1 MFFYAY
7 ISFIFDFSLFDDDFL
22 LSTKIANIPLK
33 VLPIHNIWI
42 INLTILYKDLKVI
55 QFCIKKLLHMWN
67 NMLKQWKILLVINID
82 TYISDS

>member
-33 VLPIHNIWI
+33 VLPIHNI
-42 INLTILYKDLKVI
+42 
-55 QFCIKKLLHMWN
+55 
-67 NMLKQWKILLVINID
+67 
-82 TYISDS
+82 